1 MFVPVYVTSPLTG
14 FIRPSSVFIN
24 VVLPAPFA
32 PSRQMILPV
41 LNRRLMLLTIGE
53 PLYPI
58 ERFVADITGIIHPSR
73 KAGLKAKARMPC
85 PQTRA
90 LQCRRYF
97 TLSGRKR
104 NNMSGNRMT
113 VAPCYLDSPKLSIG
127 QRNEPAHHPQGRCVR
142 LPSHTC
148 RHRSFFPKKAS
159 TIRVNMATSDD
170 SSAVSL
176 AICDARS
183 FSCLETICQFN
194 LQPASRTTRF
204 QTIFVRDHYPL

>member
-97 TLSGRKR
+97 TLQ
-104 NNMSGNRMT
+104 
-113 VAPCYLDSPKLSIG
+113 L
-127 QRNEPAHHPQGRCVR
+127 PQTQQHVR
-142 LPSHTC
+142 QSHDGSSMLP
-148 RHRSFFPKKAS
+148 RFA
-159 TIRVNMATSDD
+159 
-170 SSAVSL
+170 
-176 AICDARS
+176 
-183 FSCLETICQFN
+183 ETIHR
-194 LQPASRTTRF
+194 AKE
-204 QTIFVRDHYPL
+204 

>member
-90 LQCRRYF
+90 LQCPPLF
-97 TLSGRKR
+97 
-104 NNMSGNRMT
+104 
-113 VAPCYLDSPKLSIG
+113 
-127 QRNEPAHHPQGRCVR
+127 HP
-142 LPSHTC
+142 SAAANATTC
-148 RHRSFFPKKAS
+148 Q
-159 TIRVNMATSDD
+159 
-170 SSAVSL
+170 
-176 AICDARS
+176 AIA
-183 FSCLETICQFN
+183 
-194 LQPASRTTRF
+194 
-204 QTIFVRDHYPL
+204 

>member
-1 MFVPVYVTSPLTG
+1 
-14 FIRPSSVFIN
+14 
-24 VVLPAPFA
+24 
-32 PSRQMILPV
+32 
-41 LNRRLMLLTIGE
+41 
-53 PLYPI
+53 
-58 ERFVADITGIIHPSR
+58 
-73 KAGLKAKARMPC
+73 MPC
-85 PQTRA
+85 PDPRVA
-90 LQCRRYF
+90 
-97 TLSGRKR
+97 
-104 NNMSGNRMT
+104 MSPLFHPSAAANATTCQANRMT

-127 QRNEPAHHPQGRCVR
+127 QRNEPAHHPQGRCIR

>member
-1 MFVPVYVTSPLTG
+1 MTSPLTG

-32 PSRQMILPV
+32 PKTDDPTRAQPQV
-41 LNRRLMLLTIGE
+41 N
-53 PLYPI
+53 
-58 ERFVADITGIIHPSR
+58 VADDWGTLVPDREIRSRYNWHNPPFTKGGPEGKGKDALPPDPRVAMSPLFYPSV
-73 KAGLKAKARMPC
+73 AANATTC
-85 PQTRA
+85 QA
-90 LQCRRYF
+90 
-97 TLSGRKR
+97 
-104 NNMSGNRMT
+104 NRMT

-127 QRNEPAHHPQGRCVR
+127 QRNEPAHHPQGRCIR